1 MGSSDYSFGL
11 ISEIQAQN
19 AGVFM
24 SRGVGSH
31 PRRII
36 TSYELIYVKHGVLD
50 IREGS
55 VEYTI
60 REGESLLLCPG
71 ILHEG
76 IKPYPEDLQ
85 YYWIHFSTQKTGI
98 SYGCN
103 EKIRIR
109 KHANIAR
116 TVRME
121 QLFRWF
127 INDQETGVLDPFVAN
142 LMIYQMLNELELS
155 SEEKDVKISPLAI
168 QTYRLIKTRFADS
181 ALSTQALSETLHCN
195 SDYLG
200 RIFHQSYGMTISS
213 CIHKTRVHYAQTLLL
228 KNTMNVNDIALASG
242 FSDPGYFRTVFK
254 RMVGVNPSEYRSA
267 YEKLH
272 INTE

>member
-36 TSYELIYVKHGVLD
+36 TTYELIYVKHGILD

-55 VEYTI
+55 VDYTI

-85 YYWIHFSTQKTGI
+85 YYWIHFSTQRTGI
-98 SYGCN
+98 SYAHN
-103 EKIRIR
+103 ETIRVR
-109 KHANIAR
+109 KHARIAR

-142 LMIYQMLNELELS
+142 LMIYQLLNELELS
-155 SEEKDVKISPLAI
+155 SEEKDVKISPLAN
-168 QTYRLIKTRFADS
+168 QTYRLIKTKFADYT
-181 ALSTQALSETLHCN
+181 LSTQALSEALHCN

-228 KNTMNVNDIALASG
+228 KNTMNVNDIALSCG

-254 RMVGVNPSEYRSA
+254 RMVGVNPSEYRIA